1 MNWITRKS
9 FNKETDMED
18 RVCEHL
24 AANPDLPGTTF
35 IENDSFGYVGTS
47 AKCKACAEEV
57 IEQER
62 QGTVCCNDCS
72 KMFPRG
78 DVIRWTPYDYYPA
91 QGDEA
96 IFVCI
101 DCSRAEKHQF
111 RIEQDERFR
120 QEEYGFAGDDDSE
133 VYDLDE

>member
-1 MNWITRKS
+1 MNWITRKK

-24 AANPDLPGTTF
+24 TTNPDLPGTTF

-72 KMFPRG
+72 KIFLRG
-78 DVIRWTPYDYYPA
+78 DVIEWVPYDHYPA
-91 QGDEA
+91 QGDEPLF
-96 IFVCI
+96 ICHGCKVKE
-101 DCSRAEKHQF
+101 RHQGRVEKDQKDY
-111 RIEQDERFR
+111 EDEIGII
-120 QEEYGFAGDDDSE
+120 YDDDSL
-133 VYDLDE
+133 YIDYN

>member
-1 MNWITRKS
+1 MNWITRKK
-9 FNKETDMED
+9 FNKETDMLD

-24 AANPDLPGTTF
+24 KADPDLPGTTF

-72 KMFPRG
+72 KMFLRG
-78 DVIRWTPYDYYPA
+78 DVIEWVPYDYYPA
-91 QGDEA
+91 QGDEPLF
-96 IFVCI
+96 ICHSCKVEE
-101 DCSRAEKHQF
+101 RHQRRVEKDQKDY
-111 RIEQDERFR
+111 EDEIGII
-120 QEEYGFAGDDDSE
+120 YDDDSLYID
-133 VYDLDE
+133 YD